1 MKKMSLMPWLILAVW
16 LGMVVF
22 SNRRVLSIVAMIYA
36 GVRVA

>member
-16 LGMVVF
+16 LGMVVM

>member
-1 MKKMSLMPWLILAVW
+1 MKKMSLMPWLILVVW

-22 SNRRVLSIVAMIYA
+22 SNRRVLGIVAMVYA

>member
-1 MKKMSLMPWLILAVW
+1 MKSWVSPWLILAVW

-22 SNRRVLSIVAMIYA
+22 SNRHVLGLVAMVYA